1 MNCSCTQP
9 QTFGS
14 DGYVHYLNV
23 MVFSRVY
30 TFVKT
35 QSCILE
41 ICAVYCTSPTSLKVF
56 QQKKSSDTHVKN
68 TPFKN
73 SQFSDGSFL
82 AGRKTQGLQCTYSLP
97 LPTIFFKHLKIK
109 TLKKEENHPD
119 LLLML
124 QRAIWQET
132 KPAVNLPSRKNA
144 IPLLVVMKH
153 SAVLWWESIKFNTFY
168 MIANSLKY
176 EDAVTV

>member
-1 MNCSCTQP
+1 MGSLLLCQVYFFKGLKRLRHPCEESPSSTNSHFSNCSFMASFSLSECPYVDFIFKCLNLNKIVDEGKEWVQI
-9 QTFGS
+9 GS
-14 DGYVHYLNV
+14 WV
-23 MVFSRVY
+23 
-30 TFVKT
+30 
-35 QSCILE
+35 
-41 ICAVYCTSPTSLKVF
+41 SLSGRK
-56 QQKKSSDTHVKN
+56 
-68 TPFKN
+68 
-73 SQFSDGSFL
+73 GSFD
-82 AGRKTQGLQCTYSLP
+82 GFQKN
-97 LPTIFFKHLKIK
+97 KNKN
-109 TLKKEENHPD
+109 LKKEENHPD